1 MDEQLHIGMQGVNL
15 VNFKN
20 KGIKIL
26 TLFLVACQ
34 SILFT
39 LLAAFFIGENY
50 NHVITNYPNVKKTT
64 FYLHDTKTTAQT
76 NVLSFLTQESTKRKL
91 LIVRTDQTLS
101 GDGNAQGIKLGV
113 MGDVDQHPIPLNFA
127 GNKVITPSL
136 LKKLLQSKTM
146 KTIGNALNYESITDT
161 PNFAGGQ
168 KLTVFKLSDLIAES
182 GSINGNYQ
190 VIGLNVKQKSVFLNN
205 LAKVSQTSK
214 AQLEKSLSGGQVEQ
228 SLMPVILI
236 IGISIN
242 ALGLLILFLLNLLQ
256 ELSKLGD
263 LVLLGWSKINFMVR
277 LYLPYIIMALIM
289 TVISVPLGIILSG
302 KYLSLWSVFFTI
314 NLISIG
320 LVSLLSLLASTLI
333 MTLSFTDILKHKFP
347 RKTLLTFSVLGYVL
361 LSLGIISISSAF
373 DGPIKTL
380 NNSYQMSKNWHNV
393 SHLTILKSSTFN
405 NESANYQEALKT
417 RSKDFYS
424 WYKNIYQEKG
434 VYLVNSTIY
443 TQNIINEFTDS
454 DTKMPTKKSFLRLT
468 VSPNYLKEIG
478 IKVSASSLAAA
489 NQGKRLYLLPASF
502 SRTKTRNFERWLQK
516 DDTHAI
522 KTTDTPT
529 VFNKKRQFL
538 FVPYHSQNSLFTWAT
553 KTNEPLKLQQAIILV
568 ATPANMTYFESDNL
582 SAQGFGGLVK
592 FDTSKMSSASKK
604 RILAS
609 PQISAYNPAFTTI
622 GNFIKGV
629 QKDLSYTL
637 YLFGA
642 VGAVLLALS
651 LTLVYA
657 IIKIYQV
664 SQQELFNVK
673 KFLGYSIFNIYS
685 KPLAFLTIAFVLEL
699 LTTIFIRS
707 RAGTLVIIIKFILQ
721 TIFILL
727 YLRQSSINQLLNS
740 LKEE

>member
-1 MDEQLHIGMQGVNL
+1 
-15 VNFKN
+15 
-20 KGIKIL
+20 
-26 TLFLVACQ
+26 
-34 SILFT
+34 
-39 LLAAFFIGENY
+39 
-50 NHVITNYPNVKKTT
+50 
-64 FYLHDTKTTAQT
+64 
-76 NVLSFLTQESTKRKL
+76 
-91 LIVRTDQTLS
+91 
-101 GDGNAQGIKLGV
+101 
-113 MGDVDQHPIPLNFA
+113 
-127 GNKVITPSL
+127 
-136 LKKLLQSKTM
+136 
-146 KTIGNALNYESITDT
+146 
-161 PNFAGGQ
+161 
-168 KLTVFKLSDLIAES
+168 
-182 GSINGNYQ
+182 
-190 VIGLNVKQKSVFLNN
+190 
-205 LAKVSQTSK
+205 
-214 AQLEKSLSGGQVEQ
+214 
-228 SLMPVILI
+228 
-236 IGISIN
+236 
-242 ALGLLILFLLNLLQ
+242 
-256 ELSKLGD
+256 
-263 LVLLGWSKINFMVR
+263 MVR

-417 RSKDFYS
+417 RSKDFYF
-424 WYKNIYQEKG
+424 WYKNIYQEK
-434 VYLVNSTIY
+434 
-443 TQNIINEFTDS
+443 
-454 DTKMPTKKSFLRLT
+454 
-468 VSPNYLKEIG
+468 
-478 IKVSASSLAAA
+478 
-489 NQGKRLYLLPASF
+489 GKRLYLLPASF

-522 KTTDTPT
+522 RTTDTPT

-604 RILAS
+604 RIFAS
-609 PQISAYNPAFTTI
+609 SQISAYNPAFTTI

-642 VGAVLLALS
+642 VGAVLLVLS